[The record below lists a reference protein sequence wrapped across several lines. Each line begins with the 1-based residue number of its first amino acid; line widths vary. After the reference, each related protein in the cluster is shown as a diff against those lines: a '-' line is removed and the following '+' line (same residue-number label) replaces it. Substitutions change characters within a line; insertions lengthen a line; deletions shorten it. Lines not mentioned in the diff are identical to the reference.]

1 MTEPSLP
8 AVRLKFIDDE
18 DIEFWEALLSQ
29 PEARQHQPLKARRLL
44 QLRQELGAAT
54 LKQISAVQ
62 YTESISGW

>member
-44 QLRQELGAAT
+44 QLRQELGR
-54 LKQISAVQ
+54 
-62 YTESISGW
+62 YTETDLRSLVHRE